1 VIDPIFLAEAA
12 VNGLLLGG
20 VLALLAL
27 GLNLIFGVIDIVWI
41 AYVDLVMICMYAVYF
56 LVQVYGWPI
65 WTGGLA
71 SVALGALLG
80 VGVHLLIIAP
90 ILGSAPVNQLLATG
104 GLLFFLQSF
113 ATFLWTT
120 DHRSVRVALPTIE
133 VGGMFLS
140 FARLIAFGVALLVTL
155 GLYLFLRHT
164 YVGTAIRAVS
174 QDRDAMA
181 LMGANPRTIYIV
193 TSAVGGALAG
203 VAAALLIIQY
213 SVHPFFGAAFG
224 PLTFMICVLGGLG
237 NMVGAFV
244 ASFIMSEVISIGG
257 VVWSTEMGYVIAFVF
272 FVVMIFVRPGGIL
285 GKRA

>member
-1 VIDPIFLAEAA
+1 MEPIFLVEAA

-41 AYVDLVMICMYAVYF
+41 AYVDLVMLCMYAVYF
-56 LVQVYGWPI
+56 LVQVYGWPL
-65 WTGGLA
+65 WLGGLV

-80 VGVHLLIIAP
+80 IGVHLLIISP

-120 DHRSVRVALPTIE
+120 DHKSVRVALPTIE
-133 VGGMFLS
+133 LGGMFLS
-140 FARLIAFGVALLVTL
+140 FSRLIAFAIALLAMF
-155 GLYLFLRHT
+155 GLYLFLTRT
-164 YVGTAIRAVS
+164 YIGTAIRAVS

-181 LMGANPRTIYIV
+181 LMGANPQRVYVV
-193 TSAVGGALAG
+193 TSAVGGAMAG
-203 VAAALLIIQY
+203 LAAALLIIQY

-237 NMVGAFV
+237 NMIGAFL
-244 ASFIMSEVISIGG
+244 ASFIMSEIISLGG
-257 VVWSTEMGYVIAFVF
+257 VLWSTEMGYVIAFALF
-272 FVVMIFVRPGGIL
+272 IVMIFAKPGGIL
-285 GKRA
+285 AKRS